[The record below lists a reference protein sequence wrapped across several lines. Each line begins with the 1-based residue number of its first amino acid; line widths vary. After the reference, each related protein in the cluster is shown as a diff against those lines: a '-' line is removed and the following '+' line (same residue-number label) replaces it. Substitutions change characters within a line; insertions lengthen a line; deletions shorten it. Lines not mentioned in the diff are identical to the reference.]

1 MFPLVHFYVSHKCL
15 LSKNLPLWRQSM
27 NYFIQSIRN
36 VSNNFH
42 SLIGFFWVNWNHI
55 FTLVIFLFSK
65 VFRFHTYSILI
76 IITMM
81 TLSLKFLELRNKIS
95 LFPMQEH
102 GMQAI
107 FVLLC
112 KKSFLCLSLK
122 CFLKGPV
129 KIWHIKTTVGYLCT
143 LQVPQIFPIFTKLL

>member
-1 MFPLVHFYVSHKCL
+1 MFLISAYYL
-15 LSKNLPLWRQSM
+15 RT
-27 NYFIQSIRN
+27 
-36 VSNNFH
+36 FH
-42 SLIGFFWVNWNHI
+42 SDVSRWTTLFKASGMCLIISILWSIFFWVNWNHI

-95 LFPMQEH
+95 LFPMQED